1 MPQHNILVFTAEAA
15 LEGERLARVIKTRI
29 HPDSLEFFTT
39 LQAFSQR
46 LRQPLSRPTVTILLP
61 ADEKDLDN
69 LVSIH
74 DFLLHLPIILI
85 LPGQNHDLVT
95 KGHSLRPRFLTFA
108 DSDFSDVA
116 AVLTKML
123 NNADSKKNG
132 SEVKS

>member
-1 MPQHNILVFTAEAA
+1 MRVLK
-15 LEGERLARVIKTRI
+15 ARIQ
-29 HPDSLEFFTT
+29 PGSLEFFTT
-39 LQAFSQR
+39 LKAFSQR

-61 ADEKDLDN
+61 ADERDLDN

-85 LPGQNHDLVT
+85 LPGQSHDLVT
-95 KGHSLRPRFLTFA
+95 KGHSLRPRFLAFA

-123 NNADSKKNG
+123 SNVDSKENDP
-132 SEVKS
+132 EVRS

>member
-1 MPQHNILVFTAEAA
+1 VPQQNILVFTAQAA
-15 LEGERLARVIKTRI
+15 LEGERLTQVLKARIQ
-29 HPDSLEFFTT
+29 PDSLEFFTT
-39 LQAFSQR
+39 VKALYKR
-46 LRQPLSRPTVTILLP
+46 LRRPLSRPAAAILLP

-69 LVSIH
+69 LISIH

-85 LPGQNHDLVT
+85 LPGQSHDLVT

-123 NNADSKKNG
+123 TNVDSKENDP
-132 SEVKS
+132 EVKS